1 MARLPR
7 VYPFTFKHAAPADH
21 AAGSSPSVGE
31 SASQTAHRP
40 DSGQDAVGTQVRQP
54 GKSPI
59 NWRRNLY
66 AIWLA
71 QLLAIVAFSLRAPFL
86 PFFLGDLG
94 LENTDDQALWS
105 GLINSFG
112 AGTMAITAP
121 IWGVVADRYG
131 RKPMLMR
138 AQFAAF
144 VTIGLMGLATEPWH
158 LLSLRMIE
166 GMFTGTVTA
175 ATALVA
181 TSTPKERLGFGLGLI
196 QTAVFSGS
204 AFGPLVG
211 GLLADGLGYRATFGI
226 ASGMMLSGGLV
237 TLFLVREKF
246 VPQPKSQRTRAG
258 ANWKLLLAPVL
269 LGLTL
274 AMVAVRFASA
284 AVQPIMPLFVEELA
298 GHLTSSSSSLAGVT
312 LGVLGVTSAISS
324 IFLGRLGDRKG
335 HRVILLSCMLGS
347 GLIYLPMAIAQHP
360 WHLIALQA
368 AFGIFAGGTIPAA
381 NALISNGM
389 PPERQG
395 MIFGLMASATSVGGF
410 IGPLAGAG
418 LAASFG
424 FRATFVFCG
433 AIMLATVFVLLWTEK
448 RQRPPDEPQVVD
460 VATA

>member
-7 VYPFTFKHAAPADH
+7 GNPFRSTPDDSAA
-21 AAGSSPSVGE
+21 
-31 SASQTAHRP
+31 QTAHLP
-40 DSGQDAVGTQVRQP
+40 NAGQDAVGSTVREP
-54 GKSPI
+54 GKAAI
-59 NWRRNLY
+59 NWRQNLY

-94 LENTDDQALWS
+94 LESVDEQALWS
-105 GLINSFG
+105 GLINAAG

-121 IWGVVADRYG
+121 IWGVMADRYG

-144 VTIGLMGLATEPWH
+144 VTIGLMGLATAPWH
-158 LLSLRMIE
+158 LLALRMVE

-181 TSTPKERLGFGLGLI
+181 TTTPKARLGFALGLI

-211 GLLADGLGYRATFGI
+211 GLLADGAGYRPTFFI
-226 ASGMMLSGGLV
+226 ASFMMLSGGLV
-237 TLFLVREKF
+237 TLFLVKENF
-246 VPQPKSQRTRAG
+246 TPQPAEPGGKRGG
-258 ANWKLLLAPVL
+258 ASWALLMSPVL

-274 AMVAVRFASA
+274 TMVGVRFSSS
-284 AVQPIMPLFVEELA
+284 AVQPIMPLFVEQLA
-298 GHLTSSSSSLAGVT
+298 GHLTSASSSLAGVT

-324 IFLGRLGDRKG
+324 VYLGRQGDKRG
-335 HRVILLSCMLGS
+335 HRTILVGCLLGS
-347 GLIYLPMAIAQHP
+347 GLVYLPMALAQHP

-368 AFGIFAGGTIPAA
+368 VFGVFAGGTIPAA
-381 NALISNGM
+381 NALIANVTS
-389 PPERQG
+389 PERRG
-395 MIFGLMASATSVGGF
+395 AVFGLMASATSVGGF
-410 IGPLAGAG
+410 VGPLAGAG
-418 LAASFG
+418 LAAGIG
-424 FRATFVFCG
+424 FRATFVICG
-433 AIMLATVFVLLWTEK
+433 LIMLSTVFVLIWTERK
-448 RQRPPDEPQVVD
+448 GRAPTEEPEP